1 MTSDPYTTD
10 VLQLAADIPHIGR
23 LENPDVSVHRVARLC
38 GSTLDLDLTITDG
51 AIDEIGLEIEAC
63 ALGQAAASV
72 FSRNAIGLTEAEINA
87 GRDQLKALLKD
98 GTPLPAGPFEALNVL
113 APAKD
118 YPARHGSILLAL
130 EAAVE
135 AFEQIKARQD

>member
-1 MTSDPYTTD
+1 MTADPYTTD
-10 VLQLAADIPHIGR
+10 VLTLAADIPHVGR
-23 LENPDVSVHRVARLC
+23 LENPDVSVHKVARLC
-38 GSTLDLDLTITDG
+38 GSTLDLDLTIADG
-51 AIDEIGLEIEAC
+51 VITQIGLEIEAC

-72 FSRNAIGLTEAEINA
+72 FSRNAMGLNEADVRA
-87 GRDQLKALLKD
+87 VRDQLKALLKES
-98 GTPLPAGPFEALNVL
+98 TPVPDGPFEALNVL
-113 APAKD
+113 APARD